1 MKRRRG
7 DGAPQMAYLFDE
19 WTRLLSLSN
28 PTMSCYFRRNEQV
41 IGSKIA
47 INRQPGAVTVVGDDP
62 KKFAAAMVEYS
73 RDKVRATFHN
83 LLILKVILFTTFSC
97 KKVN

>member
-1 MKRRRG
+1 M
-7 DGAPQMAYLFDE
+7 
-19 WTRLLSLSN
+19 
-28 PTMSCYFRRNEQV
+28 

-73 RDKVRATFHN
+73 RDKVKIVFMIYSYLF
-83 LLILKVILFTTFSC
+83 LLQYFNVKR
-97 KKVN
+97 

>member
-1 MKRRRG
+1 
-7 DGAPQMAYLFDE
+7 
-19 WTRLLSLSN
+19 
-28 PTMSCYFRRNEQV
+28 MSHKQLILTSPSFGRVDQAIIIEESYNVCYFRRNEQV

-73 RDKVRATFHN
+73 RDKVKIVF
-83 LLILKVILFTTFSC
+83 IIY
-97 KKVN
+97 

>member
-1 MKRRRG
+1 M
-7 DGAPQMAYLFDE
+7 
-19 WTRLLSLSN
+19 
-28 PTMSCYFRRNEQV
+28 

-73 RDKVRATFHN
+73 RDKVKIVFM
-83 LLILKVILFTTFSC
+83 IY
-97 KKVN
+97 